1 MFHEPLRSFA
11 IRSPAMLIG
20 SFVTSIGFLIACQVT
35 TRELLVFRVPL
46 LNVLPGACLSS
57 RAPLPL
63 PCPRQYLFRP
73 GPLLPCQLPHAS
85 PHFLTTPLHP
95 PHPLQVYAHSHPT
108 NLYLL
113 SGFTIAMAWGV
124 ATTCGAY
131 AAAGYSMAVLEAL
144 VLTATATVGLTVYT
158 LRSKQDFSYLGA
170 GLGAAL
176 WVLILGG
183 VLAIFIPGMQL
194 AMAVAG
200 AAIFSLYIV
209 YDVHMIATRMSP
221 DE

>member
-1 MFHEPLRSFA
+1 M
-11 IRSPAMLIG
+11 
-20 SFVTSIGFLIACQVT
+20 
-35 TRELLVFRVPL
+35 
-46 LNVLPGACLSS
+46 
-57 RAPLPL
+57 
-63 PCPRQYLFRP
+63 
-73 GPLLPCQLPHAS
+73 QLPHTARPHLPIAPPRSTPS
-85 PHFLTTPLHP
+85 PS
-95 PHPLQVYAHSHPT
+95 LQVYAHSHPT

-113 SGFTIAMAWGV
+113 GGFTLAMAWSV

-144 VLTATATVGLTVYT
+144 VLTGTATVGLTVYT

-183 VLAIFIPGMQL
+183 VLSIFIPGMQL
-194 AMAVAG
+194 AMAVVG

-209 YDVHMIATRMSP
+209 YDVHMIATRLSP